1 MNTFAERLVV
11 LRKRAGFKQED
22 LASEVG
28 VSIDTIRRW
37 EGEKQEPRLGELIR
51 IADAL
56 GVRINELA
64 GENTETTTE
73 VVQEKTI
80 KPRQSKPLKKGT
92 IVIQQGNTNIEFPAT
107 PQGYAILKEKLKE
120 VSINPHAPVFIEETQ

>member
-73 VVQEKTI
+73 GSVK
-80 KPRQSKPLKKGT
+80 
-92 IVIQQGNTNIEFPAT
+92 
-107 PQGYAILKEKLKE
+107 
-120 VSINPHAPVFIEETQ
+120 